1 MSATQHAW
9 AVVEHGKPLQ
19 KIEKPIPEP
28 TGTEILI
35 KVTHCGVCHSDLHFH
50 EGFYERGGGKRV
62 YLKDRGATLPR
73 ALGHEIIGT
82 VVKLGPNA
90 EQLSLGASRIVYP
103 WTGCQKCRRCED
115 EDDNLCLAQRNCGV
129 QTDGGY
135 AQYLTVPHAKYLV
148 DYGDLDPAVACTF
161 ACSGLTVLSSIQKI
175 MPLRLQDP
183 ILLIGAGGLG
193 LAGITLLRAL
203 GYEKIISA
211 DISLEKREIAL
222 ETGASAVVDSSG
234 EDPAKAAIEV
244 AGGPI
249 YGVLDFV
256 NNKQTANFAIGAL
269 GKGGKMV
276 AIGLAGGEINL
287 SLVDMIFKSV
297 TIVGNI
303 TGTPRNLRDVTQLA
317 KEGKLAPVPVTRIPW
332 DQANEA
338 LNQLRDGKVSGRL
351 ILVH

>member
-1 MSATQHAW
+1 MPATQQAW

-19 KIEKPIPEP
+19 KIELPIPEI

-50 EGFYERGGGKRV
+50 EGFYEKGSGQRV

-82 VVKLGPNA
+82 VEKLGPDA
-90 EQLSLGASRIVYP
+90 EQLAIGASRIVYP
-103 WTGCQKCRRCED
+103 WTGCQHCRRCED

-135 AQYLTVPHAKYLV
+135 AQYLKVPHAKYLV
-148 DYGDLDPAVACTF
+148 DYGDIDPAVACTF

-175 MPLRLQDP
+175 MPLKPQDP

-203 GYEKIISA
+203 GHEKIISS
-211 DISLEKREIAL
+211 DISAEKREIAL
-222 ETGASAVVDSSG
+222 KTGASAVVDSNA
-234 EDPAKAAIEV
+234 EDLIKAAIKA

-256 NNKQTANFAIGAL
+256 NNKSTANFAIGSL

-287 SLVDMIFKSV
+287 SLMDMIFKSL

-303 TGTPRNLRDVTQLA
+303 TGTPQNLRDVTQLA
-317 KEGKLAPVPVTRIPW
+317 KDGKLAAFPVTKIPW
-332 DQANEA
+332 DQANDA
-338 LNQLRDGKVSGRL
+338 LNQLREGKVSGRL